1 MLHSNTFRQTVI
13 LIVKSHSGM
22 LRFSPFSAFVFATLC
37 LTALSGCGQKGPLY
51 MPQQG
56 KPAASPI
63 RAIGPATQVTT
74 DPVIAEPSSPA
85 ASPNSK

>member
-1 MLHSNTFRQTVI
+1 
-13 LIVKSHSGM
+13 M
-22 LRFSPFSAFVFATLC
+22 LRFFPFSAFVCAALC

-56 KPAASPI
+56 KPAASAPI
-63 RAIGPATQVTT
+63 RTTGPVA
-74 DPVIAEPSSPA
+74 PASAEPLTIEPSGPA